1 MPPHRAHSRAPVRP
15 DRVRRMDGGGFAFV
29 PNRFLHGGFFV
40 SLDHAE
46 RSLYLFLLLAG
57 DRNGVSYYAYDRIC
71 SALEMTPDD
80 YVSVRNRL
88 IDKDLVAFDGTRFQV
103 MSLPEAPV
111 SMSSAPLVTPEDF
124 EDHDPATIRALVRA
138 SLPRRNG

>member
-1 MPPHRAHSRAPVRP
+1 
-15 DRVRRMDGGGFAFV
+15 MDGGGFAFV

-124 EDHDPATIRALVRA
+124 EDPDPATIRALVRA